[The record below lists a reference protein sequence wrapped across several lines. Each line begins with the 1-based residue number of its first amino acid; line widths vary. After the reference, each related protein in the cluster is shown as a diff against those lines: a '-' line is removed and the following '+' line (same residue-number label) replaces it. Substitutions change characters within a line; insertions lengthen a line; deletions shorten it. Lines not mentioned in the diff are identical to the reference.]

1 MEDQNLGLILELMQE
16 EELLD
21 ELLRDDDDVDMYGED
36 ESASTVS
43 IWKCILKKI
52 IFTITCLIF

>member
-21 ELLRDDDDVDMYGED
+21 ELLRDHDDVDMYGED
-36 ESASTVS
+36 ESTSTVS
-43 IWKCILKKI
+43 I
-52 IFTITCLIF
+52 